1 MKYLISWQFIIFVV
15 TIFIVIISIPIFGN
29 AALEQDSTLN
39 NTISIQSLNSKWLD
53 GNEQTLNELTIPKH
67 VSPGEVLDFNGGLML
82 KNTGIDSYARF
93 KTELKVNG
101 IETNLL
107 ELEIDENWIQGNDG
121 WYYFVSAT
129 NRAKVLL
136 AETIPVIETITILDS
151 FVNANSKDKI
161 SMEFIAEF
169 VDAESIE
176 WVDLWGENP
185 PTEWFT
191 SSGNQ
196 LI

>member
-1 MKYLISWQFIIFVV
+1 MDMSLGDVFIENRADPYV
-15 TIFIVIISIPIFGN
+15 
-29 AALEQDSTLN
+29 
-39 NTISIQSLNSKWLD
+39 
-53 GNEQTLNELTIPKH
+53 
-67 VSPGEVLDFNGGLML
+67 FN
-82 KNTGIDSYARF
+82 
-93 KTELKVNG
+93 
-101 IETNLL
+101 
-107 ELEIDENWIQGNDG
+107 GNDG
-121 WYYFVSAT
+121 WYYFISAT

-169 VDAESIE
+169 VDAESID

-185 PTEWFT
+185 PEEWFT
-191 SSGNQ
+191 NSGNH

>member
-1 MKYLISWQFIIFVV
+1 MKYLISWQFIIFIV

-121 WYYFVSAT
+121 WYYFISAT

-169 VDAESIE
+169 VDAESID

-185 PTEWFT
+185 PAEWFT
-191 SSGNQ
+191 NSGNH